1 LLTAEIKDLF
11 RPLEKGITLVI
22 TVGNTFR
29 SDDGVGP
36 YVARNIAESKG
47 HISVLDARDKPENVL
62 DKAVDL
68 RPLRT
73 ILIDAADFGG
83 RPGEVRLI
91 PGDSFPDTTL
101 STHIF
106 PLRIIAKILSEDT
119 GAEVLFLGIQP
130 GNMSYGEDLSPRV
143 KESAEEIIA
152 LLKG

>member
-1 LLTAEIKDLF
+1 
-11 RPLEKGITLVI
+11 
-22 TVGNTFR
+22 
-29 SDDGVGP
+29 
-36 YVARNIAESKG
+36 
-47 HISVLDARDKPENVL
+47 
-62 DKAVDL
+62 
-68 RPLRT
+68 
-73 ILIDAADFGG
+73 
-83 RPGEVRLI
+83 LI